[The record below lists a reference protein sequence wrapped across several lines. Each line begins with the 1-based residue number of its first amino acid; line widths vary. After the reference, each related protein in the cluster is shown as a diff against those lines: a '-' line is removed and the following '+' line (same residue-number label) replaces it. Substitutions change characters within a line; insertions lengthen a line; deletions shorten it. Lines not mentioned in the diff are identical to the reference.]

1 VPSKILGALYIAAG
15 YFGLLWGAGAPK
27 AFGGLFGM
35 IAGAGA
41 VGGGVIAL
49 VHGLGILVG

>member
-1 VPSKILGALYIAAG
+1 
-15 YFGLLWGAGAPK
+15 
-27 AFGGLFGM
+27 M

-49 VHGLGILVG
+49 VHGLGIWSARAAYYD